1 MLLAAMGTACGG
13 GAGTH
18 STVERT
24 TRHPGGP
31 ASTRAVALPSKLA
44 AQLVAQPNVIDR
56 GNDFVTVASSLVL
69 FVRWLEWHHADP
81 ALVERAYQPGSPP
94 ERVASEHVKALLR
107 TGEHIV
113 EADGAPF
120 ELSVISVKE
129 NVVSLRL
136 TEHLS
141 HRERVAASGRVLARD
156 GARTEHYVISIAR
169 SNHAAPWRVNLVE
182 RRSPK
187 IEVQL

>member
-18 STVERT
+18 SKGERT
-24 TRHPGGP
+24 TSHPGGP
-31 ASTRAVALPSKLA
+31 ATTRAVAVPSTPTA
-44 AQLVAQPNVIDR
+44 EGVPEPNVIDR
-56 GNDFVTVASSLVL
+56 GDDFVAVASSLVL
-69 FVRWLEWHHADP
+69 FVRWLEWHDPDP
-81 ALVERAYQPGSPP
+81 ALVERAYQAGSPP

-120 ELSVISVKE
+120 ELTIISAKE

-141 HRERVAASGRVLARD
+141 HRELVAANGRVLARD
-156 GARTEHYVISIAR
+156 GARTEHYVMSIAR
-169 SNHAAPWRVNLVE
+169 SNREAPWRVNLVE
-182 RRSPK
+182 RRSRK